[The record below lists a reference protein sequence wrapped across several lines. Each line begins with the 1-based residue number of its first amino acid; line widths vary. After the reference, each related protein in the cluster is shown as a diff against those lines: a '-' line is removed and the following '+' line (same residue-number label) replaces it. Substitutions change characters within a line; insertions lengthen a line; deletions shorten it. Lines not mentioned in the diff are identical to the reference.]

1 MAQTRLRRY
10 TENIKTLKANLARG
24 GGKAEVCRMSTHVYN
39 AMRAP
44 VWILGME
51 VIHDPALP
59 EGVLYIG
66 PKENEEVKP
75 NVKG

>member
-10 TENIKTLKANLARG
+10 MGKIKTLRANLIRG

-39 AMRAP
+39 AMRGP

-51 VIHDPALP
+51 VIHCPALP
-59 EGVLYIG
+59 EGDVYIG
-66 PKENEEVKP
+66 PKENEEVK
-75 NVKG
+75 